1 MLSSKSAAF
10 RSYSQL
16 ALIVIAAGAIYPLL
30 YLRQNFEIS
39 ILESFNITQTQLRYC
54 SSMLGLIFVIT
65 YIPSGWLADRFSS
78 RKLLAYSLLATAL
91 LGVWFSTMPSY
102 SSLLVIYGAWG
113 VATGLTFWSAHIKLV
128 AMLAKKDQQGKFFGI
143 LDGGRGLV
151 EALLAT
157 VAIALFAYVLSQD
170 SGSTTIALKQV
181 IYLYIGVLL
190 LVAPLVYWLLDDFEE
205 TDEKFCAEC
214 GTVIKN
220 KSEICPKCGVR
231 QIAQPSTLNLGA
243 VALNGKNRIAAA
255 LFAFMLGAVGGHK
268 FYLGKVG
275 MGFVY
280 LIFFWTFIPAIIAFV
295 ELILFLTMSDEEF
308 TQKHGQVSNSVFMD
322 DLMTVLKHREIWLCA
337 ICIVCGYQLFYAT
350 YSFAAYLQQNFG
362 LTAVA
367 VGTITVAKLWM
378 RPIGGIAA
386 GFIGDWSSPEKVL
399 SILLVLAS
407 ISLSM
412 MAFLPTTSA
421 SIVMLVVVL
430 LIGLLT
436 YGVRGLYWAT
446 LGGCNV
452 PNKIKGLAIGMISMI
467 GYFPEMYLPLI
478 SAPLLEQYPGGLGYR
493 IYYLIISACGL
504 LGAYAAYLLGRPK
517 PPVKS
522 TGVN

>member
-1 MLSSKSAAF
+1 
-10 RSYSQL
+10 
-16 ALIVIAAGAIYPLL
+16 
-30 YLRQNFEIS
+30 
-39 ILESFNITQTQLRYC
+39 
-54 SSMLGLIFVIT
+54 MLGLIFVVT
-65 YIPSGWLADRFSS
+65 YAPSGWLADRFSS
-78 RKLLAYSLLATAL
+78 RKLLSYSLVATAL
-91 LGVWFSTMPSY
+91 LGMWFSTMPSY
-102 SSLLVIYGAWG
+102 STLLFIYGAWG
-113 VATGLTFWSAHIKLV
+113 LATGLTFWSAHIKLV
-128 AMLAKKDQQGKFFGI
+128 AMLAKKDQQGRFFGI

-190 LVAPLVYWLLDDFEE
+190 VVAPLVYWLLDDFEE
-205 TDEKFCAEC
+205 TSVD
-214 GTVIKN
+214 
-220 KSEICPKCGVR
+220 
-231 QIAQPSTLNLGA
+231 
-243 VALNGKNRIAAA
+243 
-255 LFAFMLGAVGGHK
+255 
-268 FYLGKVG
+268 
-275 MGFVY
+275 
-280 LIFFWTFIPAIIAFV
+280 
-295 ELILFLTMSDEEF
+295 D
-308 TQKHGQVSNSVFMD
+308 GQVSNSVFMD

-350 YSFAAYLQQNFG
+350 YSFSGYLQQNFG

-399 SILLVLAS
+399 SILLILAS
-407 ISLSM
+407 ISLAM

-478 SAPLLEQYPGGLGYR
+478 SAPLLEAYPGVLGYK
-493 IYYLIISACGL
+493 IYYLMISICGL
-504 LGAYAAYLLGRPK
+504 LGAYAAYLLARPK
-517 PPVKS
+517 S
-522 TGVN
+522 

>member
-39 ILESFNITQTQLRYC
+39 IIESFNITQTQLRYC
-54 SSMLGLIFVIT
+54 SSMLGFIFVIT
-65 YIPSGWLADRFSS
+65 YVPSGWLADRFSS

-91 LGVWFSTMPSY
+91 IGVWFSTMPSY

-128 AMLAKKDQQGKFFGI
+128 AMLAKKDQQGRFFGI

-151 EALLAT
+151 EAFLAT
-157 VAIALFAYVLSQD
+157 VAIALFAYVLSQE
-170 SGSTTIALKQV
+170 SGSTSLALKQV

-205 TDEKFCAEC
+205 QSDD
-214 GTVIKN
+214 GN
-220 KSEICPKCGVR
+220 K
-231 QIAQPSTLNLGA
+231 A
-243 VALNGKNRIAAA
+243 
-255 LFAFMLGAVGGHK
+255 
-268 FYLGKVG
+268 
-275 MGFVY
+275 
-280 LIFFWTFIPAIIAFV
+280 
-295 ELILFLTMSDEEF
+295 D
-308 TQKHGQVSNSVFMD
+308 NSVFMD
-322 DLMTVLKHREIWLCA
+322 DLMTILRHREIWLCA
-337 ICIVCGYQLFYAT
+337 ICLVCGYQLFYAT
-350 YSFAAYLQQNFG
+350 YSFSAYLQQNFG

>member
-65 YIPSGWLADRFSS
+65 YLPSGWLADRFSS

-157 VAIALFAYVLSQD
+157 VAITLFAYVLSQE
-170 SGSTTIALKQV
+170 SGSTSLALKQV

-205 TDEKFCAEC
+205 QSDDS
-214 GTVIKN
+214 N
-220 KSEICPKCGVR
+220 KAG
-231 QIAQPSTLNLGA
+231 
-243 VALNGKNRIAAA
+243 
-255 LFAFMLGAVGGHK
+255 
-268 FYLGKVG
+268 
-275 MGFVY
+275 
-280 LIFFWTFIPAIIAFV
+280 
-295 ELILFLTMSDEEF
+295 
-308 TQKHGQVSNSVFMD
+308 NSVFMD
-322 DLMTVLKHREIWLCA
+322 DLMTILRHREIWLCA

-407 ISLSM
+407 ISLAM

-504 LGAYAAYLLGRPK
+504 LGAYAAYLLARPK

-522 TGVN
+522 TEAD